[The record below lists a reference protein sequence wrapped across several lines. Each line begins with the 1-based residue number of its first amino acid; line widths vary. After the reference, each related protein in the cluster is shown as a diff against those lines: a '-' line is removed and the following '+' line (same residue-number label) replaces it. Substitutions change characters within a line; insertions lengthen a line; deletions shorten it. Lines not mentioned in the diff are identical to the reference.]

1 MSVEGANI
9 TTAKQRRKLVIAI
22 DGPAGAGKSTVAKEL
37 AKRLGYTYMDTGA
50 MYRAFA
56 WRVMEAAADLNDEE
70 KLRRILKETRIELAE
85 QDGHLRVFLDG
96 IDVTDKIRTPEL
108 SQMASKVSS
117 LKMVRERMVEL
128 QRAIGD
134 EGGVVAEGRDIGTVV
149 FPQAEV
155 KIYLDASSQE
165 RAGRRFDELK
175 RQGRQVTLEETLQEM
190 DERDQRDKER
200 AVAPLRKAEGAT
212 VIDSTCFGVDWVVE
226 RIMQEIKNKVP
237 AIQ

>member
-1 MSVEGANI
+1 MEGANI
-9 TTAKQRRKLVIAI
+9 RTAKQRRKLVIAI

-56 WRVMEAAADLNDEE
+56 WRVMEEAADLNDEE

-96 IDVTDKIRTPEL
+96 LDVTDKIRTPEL

-165 RAGRRFDELK
+165 RARRRFEELK
-175 RQGRQVTLEETLQEM
+175 RQGKQVTLEETLQEM

-212 VIDSTCFGVDWVVE
+212 VIDSTYFGVDWVVE

>member
-1 MSVEGANI
+1 M
-9 TTAKQRRKLVIAI
+9 VIAI

-56 WRVMEAAADLNDEE
+56 WRVMEEAADLNDEE
-70 KLRRILKETRIELAE
+70 KLRGILKETRIELAE

-96 IDVTDKIRTPEL
+96 LDVTDKIRTLEL

-128 QRAIGD
+128 QRALGD

-165 RAGRRFDELK
+165 RARRRFEELK
-175 RQGRQVTLEETLQEM
+175 RQGKKVTLEETLQEM

-200 AVAPLRKAEGAT
+200 AVAPLRKAEDAT
-212 VIDSTCFGVDWVVE
+212 VIDSTYFGVDWVVE
-226 RIMQEIKNKVP
+226 RIMQEIKNKVS